1 MELREY
7 MALLLL
13 TYGDRGCPA
22 TEYVLDDPHLEI
34 DLWAAADRAGF
45 IFTPQEEKMQRYSE
59 ATITPKGLEFIKN
72 GT

>member
-13 TYGDRGCPA
+13 TYGDRGYPND
-22 TEYVLDDPHLEI
+22 ENVLSDSDLDY
-34 DLWAAADRAGF
+34 DLWEEAIDAGF
-45 IFTPQEEKMQRYSE
+45 IYQPRFGEVGWGIS
-59 ATITPKGLEFIKN
+59 TITPKGLEFIKN